1 MYVTMK
7 ITYIY
12 MALVTRGGADRVITN
27 KANWLAEHG
36 YDVMIVTDTQLGREP
51 IYPLSPKVVLHD
63 LAIDFSLE
71 YGHSLP
77 VRAWWYFKLMRQY
90 RKKLTEVLM
99 KRQSDVVITTLGRD
113 LDFLTKIKDGS
124 VKIGESHIA
133 RQFSRN
139 FHLMEQKGG
148 LHKMIAQR
156 WRKKQEKDVSKLD
169 ALVLLTREDANSWKG
184 VTNTFVIPNP
194 TPFYPEESS
203 TCESHKAIC
212 VGRLNEQKGYEYL
225 IDAWA
230 IVSKRYPDWILN
242 AYGSGEIKEQLQM
255 RIDEK
260 GVSNSLILNEPTSDI
275 IDKYLE
281 SSIYIMSS
289 RFEGFP
295 MVLLE
300 AMSCGLPC
308 VSFDCPNGAKD
319 IIEDGRNGFLVG
331 YLNVEQLADN
341 ICKLIENESLRKE
354 MSNHARE
361 DVKHYLPTE
370 IMKLWERLFSDII
383 EFKRTEN
390 ESRDAS

>member
-1 MYVTMK
+1 MK

-12 MALVTRGGADRVITN
+12 TALVTRGGADRVITN

-36 YDVMIVTDTQLGREP
+36 YDVMIITDTQMGRAP
-51 IYPLSPKVVLHD
+51 VYPLSSKVVLHD

-90 RKKLTEVLM
+90 RRKLKEALL
-99 KRQSDVVITTLGRD
+99 KRQSDIVITTLGRD
-113 LDFLTKIKDGS
+113 LDFLTKINDGS
-124 VKIGESHIA
+124 VKLGESHIA

-148 LHKMIAQR
+148 LHKMIAKI
-156 WRKKQEKDVSKLD
+156 WRKKQERDVSRLD
-169 ALVLLTREDANSWKG
+169 ALVLLTQEDANSWEG
-184 VTNTFVIPNP
+184 VTKTFVIPNP
-194 TPFYPEESS
+194 TPFYPEKSS
-203 TCESHKAIC
+203 SCESHKAIC

-230 IVSKRYPDWILN
+230 IVSRRHPDWVLN
-242 AYGSGEIKEQLQM
+242 AYGSGEIKEQLQE
-255 RIDEK
+255 RINEK
-260 GVSNSLILNEPTSDI
+260 GISNTLILNEPTSDI

-281 SSIYIMSS
+281 SSLYVMSS

-319 IIEDGRNGFLVG
+319 IIQNGRNGILVE
-331 YLNVEQLADN
+331 YLNVMQLAEG
-341 ICKLIENESLRKE
+341 ICQLIEDTSLRKQYGKTAKE
-354 MSNHARE
+354 GVVE
-361 DVKHYLPTE
+361 YLPDS
-370 IMKLWERLFSDII
+370 IMKSWIELF
-383 EFKRTEN
+383 
-390 ESRDAS
+390 ESL

>member
-1 MYVTMK
+1 MK
-7 ITYIY
+7 IYYIY
-12 MALVTRGGADRVITN
+12 TAVVTKGGADRVIVE

-36 YDVMIVTDTQLGREP
+36 HEVAIVTDTQLGREP
-51 IYPLSPKVVLHD
+51 VFPLSPKVNLID
-63 LAIDFSLE
+63 LAVDFSKE
-71 YGHSLP
+71 YGHCFP
-77 VRAWWYFKLMRQY
+77 VRMWMYYKLMRQY

-225 IDAWA
+225 IDAWT
-230 IVSKRYPDWILN
+230 IVSKRHPDWILN

>member
-1 MYVTMK
+1 MK

-12 MALVTRGGADRVITN
+12 TALVTRGGADRVITN

-36 YDVMIVTDTQLGREP
+36 YDVMIVTDTQMGRDP
-51 IYPLSPKVVLHD
+51 IYPLSKNIVLHD
-63 LAIDFSLE
+63 LAIDFSQE

-77 VRAWWYFKLMRQY
+77 VRAWWYFKLMYQY
-90 RKKLTEVLM
+90 RKKLTEVLIDR
-99 KRQSDVVITTLGRD
+99 KSDVVITTLGRD

-148 LHKMIAQR
+148 FHKLLAKI
-156 WRKKQEKDVSKLD
+156 WRKKQQRDVAKLE
-169 ALVLLTREDANSWKG
+169 ALVLLTQEDANSWKG
-184 VTNTFVIPNP
+184 VTKTYVIPNP
-194 TPFYPEESS
+194 TPFYPEKSS
-203 TCESHKAIC
+203 SCEFYKAIC

-230 IVSKRYPDWILN
+230 IVSKRHPDWVLN
-242 AYGSGEIKEQLQM
+242 AYGSGEIKDQLQS
-255 RIDEK
+255 RIDK
-260 GVSNSLILNEPTSDI
+260 NGLSKTLILNEPTSQI

-319 IIEDGRNGFLVG
+319 LIENGRNGFLVD
-331 YLNVEQLADN
+331 YLNVEELAER
-341 ICKLIENESLRKE
+341 ICELIEDSILRKK
-354 MSNHARE
+354 MGLSAKE
-361 DVKHYLPTE
+361 DIKQYLPNM
-370 IMKLWERLFSDII
+370 IMKKWVDLFETVCI
-383 EFKRTEN
+383 RN
-390 ESRDAS
+390 N

>member
-1 MYVTMK
+1 MK

-12 MALVTRGGADRVITN
+12 TALVTRGGADRVITE
-27 KANWLAEHG
+27 KANWLADHG

-51 IYPLSPKVVLHD
+51 IYPLSDKVVLYD

-77 VRAWWYFKLMRQY
+77 VRVWWYFKLMRQY
-90 RKKLTEVLM
+90 RKHLTEVLM
-99 KRQSDVVITTLGRD
+99 KRQSDIVITTLGRD

-148 LHKMIAQR
+148 LHKLIAQI
-156 WRKKQEKDVSKLD
+156 WRKKQEQDVSRLD
-169 ALVLLTREDANSWKG
+169 ALVLLTQEDANSWKG
-184 VTNTFVIPNP
+184 VTKLLVIPNP
-194 TPFYPEESS
+194 TPFYPNMSS
-203 TCESHKAIC
+203 LCESHKAIS

-230 IVSKRYPDWILN
+230 IVSKRHPDWILN

-255 RIDEK
+255 RIHEK
-260 GVSNSLILNEPTSDI
+260 GISKSLILNEPTPSI

-319 IIEDGRNGFLVG
+319 LIKDGGNGYLVE
-331 YLNVEQLADN
+331 YLNVKMLADS
-341 ICKLIENESLRKE
+341 ICKLIEDESLRMKLGE
-354 MSNHARE
+354 NAKE
-361 DVKHYLPTE
+361 DVKKYLPDN
-370 IMKLWERLFSDII
+370 IMKLWVELFNLHCR
-383 EFKRTEN
+383 KNEN
-390 ESRDAS
+390 REL

>member
-1 MYVTMK
+1 MK

-12 MALVTRGGADRVITN
+12 TALVTRGGADRVITE

-51 IYPLSPKVVLHD
+51 IYPLSDKVVLYD
-63 LAIDFSLE
+63 LVIDFSLE

-148 LHKMIAQR
+148 LHKKIAQI

-169 ALVLLTREDANSWKG
+169 ALVLLTQEDADSWKG
-184 VTNTFVIPNP
+184 VTKTCVIPNP
-194 TPFYPEESS
+194 TPFYPEECS

-230 IVSKRYPDWILN
+230 IVSKRHPDWILN
-242 AYGSGEIKEQLQM
+242 AYGSGEIRNQLQE
-255 RIDEK
+255 RINEK
-260 GVSNSLILNEPTSDI
+260 GVPNSLILNDPTSDI

-319 IIEDGRNGFLVG
+319 LIEDGRNGYLVE
-331 YLNVEQLADN
+331 YLNVEKLAES
-341 ICKLIENESLRKE
+341 ICKLIEDEALRMKLGT
-354 MSNHARE
+354 NAKE
-361 DVKHYLPTE
+361 DVQKYLPNN
-370 IMKLWERLFSDII
+370 IMKLWEDLFCSMQGAD
-383 EFKRTEN
+383 RVN
-390 ESRDAS
+390 VS

>member
-1 MYVTMK
+1 MK

-12 MALVTRGGADRVITN
+12 TALVTRGGADRVITN

-36 YDVMIVTDTQLGREP
+36 YDVMIITDTQMGRAP
-51 IYPLSPKVVLHD
+51 VYPLSSKVVLHD

-77 VRAWWYFKLMRQY
+77 VRAWWYYKLMRQY
-90 RKKLTEVLM
+90 RRKLKEALL
-99 KRQSDVVITTLGRD
+99 KRQSDIVITTLGRD
-113 LDFLTKIKDGS
+113 LDFLTKINDGS
-124 VKIGESHIA
+124 VKLGESHIA

-148 LHKMIAQR
+148 LHKMIAKI
-156 WRKKQEKDVSKLD
+156 WRKKQERDVSRLD
-169 ALVLLTREDANSWKG
+169 ALVLLTQEDANSWEG
-184 VTNTFVIPNP
+184 VTKTFVIPNP
-194 TPFYPEESS
+194 TPFYPEKSS
-203 TCESHKAIC
+203 SCESHKAIC

-230 IVSKRYPDWILN
+230 IVSRRHPDWVLN
-242 AYGSGEIKEQLQM
+242 AYGSGEIKEQLQE
-255 RIDEK
+255 RINEK
-260 GVSNSLILNEPTSDI
+260 GISNTLILNEPTSDI

-281 SSIYIMSS
+281 SSLYVMSS

-319 IIEDGRNGFLVG
+319 IIQNGRNGILVE
-331 YLNVEQLADN
+331 YLNVMQLAEG
-341 ICKLIENESLRKE
+341 ICQLIEDTSLRKQYGKTAKE
-354 MSNHARE
+354 GVVE
-361 DVKHYLPTE
+361 YLPDS
-370 IMKLWERLFSDII
+370 IMKSWIELF
-383 EFKRTEN
+383 
-390 ESRDAS
+390 ESL

>member
-1 MYVTMK
+1 MK

-12 MALVTRGGADRVITN
+12 TALVTRGGADRVITN

-36 YDVMIVTDTQLGREP
+36 YDVMIITDTQMGRAP
-51 IYPLSPKVVLHD
+51 VYLLSSKVVLHD

-77 VRAWWYFKLMRQY
+77 VRAWWYYKLMRQY
-90 RKKLTEVLM
+90 RRKLKEALL
-99 KRQSDVVITTLGRD
+99 KRQSDIVITTLGRD

-148 LHKMIAQR
+148 LHKMIAQI
-156 WRKKQEKDVSKLD
+156 WRKKQERDVSKLD
-169 ALVLLTREDANSWKG
+169 ALVLLTQEDANSWKG

-225 IDAWA
+225 IDAWT
-230 IVSKRYPDWILN
+230 IVSKRHPDWILN

-275 IDKYLE
+275 IGKYLE

-319 IIEDGRNGFLVG
+319 IIEDGRNGFLVE
-331 YLNVEQLADN
+331 YLNVNALAES
-341 ICKLIENESLRKE
+341 ICKLIEDESLRK
-354 MSNHARE
+354 MLGQTAKE
-361 DVKHYLPTE
+361 DVMMYLPDS
-370 IMKLWERLFSDII
+370 IMKLWIDLFNLHCR
-383 EFKRTEN
+383 KNEN
-390 ESRDAS
+390 

>member
-1 MYVTMK
+1 MRIFAYKSVDMK

-12 MALVTRGGADRVITN
+12 TALVTRGGADRVITN

-36 YDVMIVTDTQLGREP
+36 YDVMIVTDTQLGRAP

-77 VRAWWYFKLMRQY
+77 VRAWWYFKLMHQY
-90 RKKLTEVLM
+90 RRKLTEVLM
-99 KRQSDVVITTLGRD
+99 KRKSDVVITTLGRD
-113 LDFLTKIKDGS
+113 LDFLTKIPDGS

-148 LHKMIAQR
+148 LHRFIAR
-156 WRKKQEKDVSKLD
+156 IWRKKQERDVSRLD
-169 ALVLLTREDANSWKG
+169 ALVLLTQADADSWQS
-184 VTNTFVIPNP
+184 VTKTVVIPNP
-194 TPFYPEESS
+194 TPFYPAASS
-203 TCESHKAIC
+203 SFESHIAIC

-230 IVSKRYPDWILN
+230 IVSQRHPDWLLN
-242 AYGSGEIKEQLQM
+242 AFGSGEIKEQLLD
-255 RIDEK
+255 RIKER
-260 GVSNSLILNEPTSDI
+260 GVQETLFIHDPVDNI
-275 IDKYLE
+275 IEKYLE
-281 SSIYIMSS
+281 SSLYIMSS

-308 VSFDCPNGAKD
+308 VSFDCPNGARD
-319 IIEDGRNGFLVG
+319 LIRDGRNGFLVE
-331 YLNVEQLADN
+331 YLNTNQLAER
-341 ICKLIENESLRKE
+341 ICELIEKDSLRRQFGANAK
-354 MSNHARE
+354 E
-361 DVKHYLPTE
+361 DVKHYLPDS
-370 IMKLWERLFSDII
+370 IMEHWVDLFNSSL
-383 EFKRTEN
+383 RN
-390 ESRDAS
+390 A